1 MWRYEALLSL
11 FGSLPHPLHRG
22 SPPDDAHA
30 MPLSLMCAQASEGV
44 KELRKVAVYMPVQ
57 ERRNLMRWCA
67 VHAPLAR
74 GVLYALLYWPY
85 RD

>member
-1 MWRYEALLSL
+1 
-11 FGSLPHPLHRG
+11 
-22 SPPDDAHA
+22 